1 MGLDDVRG
9 QYDQLKK
16 RFARSGAGADARD
29 AAAGGWVS
37 GIVQRA
43 LDDDARRIDRATL
56 EAAHGVRETA
66 ALADSVMRRG
76 ARRASVA
83 AGSSA
88 AAVTLAEASVLVT
101 ALIDLPI
108 VAPTVAASIM
118 ADVAY
123 ASMLQVHA
131 TYELSVVHDAPLTP
145 DDAEDCYVVLMSA
158 LGLEMGE
165 ADTTEG
171 GKRFAAHHATRVMTK
186 QGRKILTAVVKKAAS
201 KQIAKRMAQR
211 TVLRVFAPGISIPI
225 SAALS
230 WYSTRSTLKFADR
243 QMRRRAAVV
252 HPLLAL
258 YMHAPDCAPALVLAA
273 LEALMSAPLRGDWS
287 QGQKDVLRHTRT
299 VIGSGDDDGAITD
312 AEFDAKVARVADD
325 IAALPN
331 AAVDA
336 IVDYLVC
343 AAALDDSSSHDD
355 DYALVLGPIAQKIGR
370 PIDRARIEASRL
382 AFV

>member
-9 QYDQLKK
+9 QYDGLKT
-16 RFARSGAGADARD
+16 RFTRAVATDEGDV
-29 AAAGGWVS
+29 AGGWVS

-43 LDDDARRIDRATL
+43 LDEDARRIDRAQL
-56 EAAHGVRETA
+56 EDKHGTRDTA

-88 AAVTLAEASVLVT
+88 AAVTLAEASVLLT
-101 ALIDLPI
+101 ALVDLPI

-131 TYELSVVHDAPLTP
+131 TYELSVVHGAPLTP

-158 LGLEMGE
+158 LGIEMGE
-165 ADTTEG
+165 ADATEG

-186 QGRKILTAVVKKAAS
+186 QGRKILAAIVKKAAS

-211 TVLRVFAPGISIPI
+211 TVLRVFAPGVSIPI

-258 YMHAPDCAPALVLAA
+258 YAHAPGCEPDLVLAA
-273 LEALMSAPLRGDWS
+273 LQALMAAPLRGDWS
-287 QGQKDVLRHTRT
+287 QGQKDALRHTRT
-299 VIGSGDDDGAITD
+299 VIGSGSAAGSTD
-312 AEFDAKVARVADD
+312 AEFDARVAHVAEE
-325 IAALPN
+325 IAALPA

-370 PIDRARIEASRL
+370 PIDGARIAASRRAL
-382 AFV
+382 T